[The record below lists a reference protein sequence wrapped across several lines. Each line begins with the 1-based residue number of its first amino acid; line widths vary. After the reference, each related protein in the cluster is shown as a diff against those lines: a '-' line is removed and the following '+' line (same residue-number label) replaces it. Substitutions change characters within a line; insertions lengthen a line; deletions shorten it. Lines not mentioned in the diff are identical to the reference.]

1 MSSCAQKRKEAAE
14 AAAMAMAM
22 AMAEERG
29 EGSGAEK
36 EGVPEGELAKEEPD
50 GEEEAEESES
60 DEAGPD
66 AGERSGDGEGAGDGD
81 GRPKSSTGMRTW
93 SMEKMLTGKALW
105 SVLVTS
111 TLFHSVKILTTP
123 LTKVTLSVYLPPIGA
138 LKEANVDVTVSLVS
152 CRSVKEVHWL
162 RPWYSRRLLTWFA
175 SVKFLRRDA
184 AGSDV
189 KALLVGAKM
198 LMPLLVSLACRW
210 NSTSTPDC
218 FSTDTNVA

>member
-1 MSSCAQKRKEAAE
+1 
-14 AAAMAMAM
+14 MAMAM

-123 LTKVTLSVYLPPIGA
+123 LMKVTLSWYLPPDGGVEGGERGRDGVVGLLQIGQG
-138 LKEANVDVTVSLVS
+138 SPLV
-152 CRSVKEVHWL
+152 EVMV
-162 RPWYSRRLLTWFA
+162 FQ
-175 SVKFLRRDA
+175 
-184 AGSDV
+184 
-189 KALLVGAKM
+189 KALDLVRVGQV
-198 LMPLLVSLACRW
+198 LEERCCRL
-210 NSTSTPDC
+210 
-218 FSTDTNVA
+218 